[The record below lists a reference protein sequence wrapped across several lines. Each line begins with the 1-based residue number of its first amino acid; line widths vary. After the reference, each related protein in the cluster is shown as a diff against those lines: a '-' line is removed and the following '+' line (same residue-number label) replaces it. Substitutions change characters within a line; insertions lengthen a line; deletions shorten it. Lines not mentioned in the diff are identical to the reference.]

1 VRRRRPG
8 DGDDPGAAVLTG
20 RAEAGPPDLRF
31 DGRVVWITGA
41 SRGLGRAMALGFAAA
56 GADLVLSGR
65 SADALGEVADA
76 VRAHGGRIELAPG
89 SVTSD
94 EDVAAAAARIERSF
108 GRLDALVNN
117 AGISPYFVR
126 SERLEPAQL
135 REVLETNLVGAFA
148 CCRAA
153 LPLLERSPA
162 ASVVNVSSI
171 HGSRSHA
178 RMLAYTASKGG
189 LEMVTRTLAEEW
201 AGKGIRVNSL
211 APGYIETEMT
221 AGLRAHDGWREEL
234 LGRIPLGR
242 FASPA
247 EIAGCAMFLA
257 GPVSG
262 YVTGTTLFADGGW
275 SAR

>member
-8 DGDDPGAAVLTG
+8 DGDDPGAAVLIG
-20 RAEAGPPDLRF
+20 RAEAEPPDLRF
-31 DGRVVWITGA
+31 DGRVAWIIGA
-41 SRGLGRAMALGFAAA
+41 SKGLGRAIALAFAGA
-56 GADLVLSGR
+56 GADLVLSAR
-65 SADALGEVADA
+65 SAAALEEVAA
-76 VRAHGGRIELAPG
+76 AARERGARVELAPG
-89 SVTSD
+89 SVTSE
-94 EDVAAAAARIERSF
+94 EDVAAAAATIERSF
-108 GRLDALVNN
+108 GRLDVLVNN

-126 SERLEPAQL
+126 AERLEPAQL

-162 ASVVNVSSI
+162 ASIVNVSSI
-171 HGSRSHA
+171 HGSRAHA
-178 RMLAYTASKGG
+178 RMLAYAASKGG

-221 AGLRAHDGWREEL
+221 EGLRAHDGWREEL
-234 LGRIPLGR
+234 LGRTPLGR

-247 EIAGCAMFLA
+247 EIAACAMFLA
-257 GPVSG
+257 GPISA